1 MVEDSANYS
10 MEETPALTPEI
21 PLEKMIEALLF
32 VASSRV
38 STQQLAETL
47 GKSTQEIYAA
57 MQNLEKRYEV
67 DSGLRIQWHAGKV
80 QLTTAPETAAI
91 IERFLGLEA
100 TSKLSRA
107 ALEALTIIAYKQ
119 PITRP
124 GVDAVRGVNSDGV
137 IRSLLS
143 KGLIEEISRSDGPG
157 RAIIYGTSEDFLGYF
172 GINSLDE
179 LPPIE
184 DDAENENG
192 NGTKLLKE

>member
-1 MVEDSANYS
+1 MVVASS
-10 MEETPALTPEI
+10 L
-21 PLEKMIEALLF
+21 PLESQIEALLF

-47 GKSTQEIYAA
+47 GCSTQEIYAA
-57 MQNLEKRYEV
+57 MQHLEKRYEQS
-67 DSGLRIQWHAGKV
+67 SGLRIQWHAGKV
-80 QLTTAPETAAI
+80 QLTTAPETAGM

-124 GVDAVRGVNSDGV
+124 GVDAIRGVNSDGV

-143 KGLIEEISRSDGPG
+143 KGLIEEVSRSDGPG
-157 RAIIYGTSEDFLGYF
+157 RAIIYGTTEDFLGYF
-172 GINSLDE
+172 GISSLND

-184 DDAENENG
+184 EENGHGNG
-192 NGTKLLKE
+192 NGANGNGNGNGGKLLKE